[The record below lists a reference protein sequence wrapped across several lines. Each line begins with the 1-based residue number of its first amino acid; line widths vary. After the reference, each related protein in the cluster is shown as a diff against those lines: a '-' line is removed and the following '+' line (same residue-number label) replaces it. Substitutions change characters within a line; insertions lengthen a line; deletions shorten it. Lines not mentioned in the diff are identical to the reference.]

1 MSNIT
6 TTILDCSMP
15 LVVEE
20 ISGVRSAAITLA
32 IPAGNG
38 EDSAD
43 ALGLAPMLA
52 ELVLRGSADRDSRAD
67 ADAFDRIGVARS
79 AAAGVYYLSLSAT
92 MLGDRLEDALILLID
107 MLRKPRFDDSAID
120 PAREQCLA
128 ALESLKDD
136 PQERAV
142 LAARDRHFVSPFD
155 RTGLGTAEGLQSLT
169 REHILQ
175 GWNHRAVPGRAIC
188 GIAGHVKAEKV
199 AHTLNQLLKGW
210 SGTRPPFPVGAPKS
224 RGYQHTDD
232 PSNQVQIIILHDAPC
247 DNALTER
254 QALLEKV
261 IVNVLSGGMAG
272 RLFSEVREKRGLCY
286 SVSASYRGDRE
297 FGTCSAYVGTTPEKA
312 QQSLDVLVA
321 ELQRINTPEGRI
333 TPEEFQRAMV
343 GMKTGVV
350 FSGESTA
357 GRAAALVN
365 DVHRLGRPRS
375 LASLAAAIDSVTLD
389 EVNAYLA
396 TRSITRPTIQT
407 LGPTALKSPI

>member
-1 MSNIT
+1 MSTIT
-6 TTILDCSMP
+6 TTTLECSMP

-20 ISGVRSAAITLA
+20 ISGVRSAAVTLA

-67 ADAFDRIGVARS
+67 ADAFDRLGVARS

-92 MLGDRLEDALILLID
+92 MLGDRLEDALILLVD
-107 MLRKPRFDDSAID
+107 MLRKPRFDDSTID

-142 LAARDRHFVSPFD
+142 LTARDRHFASPFD
-155 RTGLGTAEGLQSLT
+155 RTGLGNAQGLRSLT
-169 REHILQ
+169 RASIIS
-175 GWNHRAVPGRAIC
+175 GWSQRAVPSRAIC
-188 GIAGHVKAEKV
+188 GVAGDVKAPHV
-199 AHTLNQLLKGW
+199 AAILNRLLHGW
-210 SGTRPPFPVGAPKS
+210 TGSRPAFAIGPAKS

-232 PSNQVQIIILHDAPC
+232 PSNQVQIILLHDAPC
-247 DNALTER
+247 DNAQTER

-272 RLFSEVREKRGLCY
+272 RLFTEVREKRGLCY

-312 QQSLDVLVA
+312 QQSLDVLIA

-333 TPEEFQRAMV
+333 TPEEFQRAIV

-350 FSGESTA
+350 FAGESTS
-357 GRAAALVN
+357 GRAGALVN
-365 DVHRLGRPRS
+365 DVHRFGKPRS

-396 TRSITRPTIQT
+396 TRGLTRPTIQT
-407 LGPTALKSPI
+407 LGPVALKSPL